1 MTHSKVSTIKR
12 AQKEKLLLRV
22 ISQLFY
28 EAASDDS
35 RLHGVSISRVTLSPD
50 KGHCD
55 IYFFTPEGKAAFDE
69 KLEIMKLYKPSLRAA
84 LAKEIASRYTP
95 EIVFKFDA
103 QFEQHQKLEKI
114 LDSVAQ
120 DLKKEPS

>member
-1 MTHSKVSTIKR
+1 MTHSRISDIKR

-28 EAASDDS
+28 EAASDDV
-35 RLHGVSISRVTLSPD
+35 RLAGVSISRVALSPD
-50 KGHCD
+50 KGHCHV
-55 IYFFTPEGKAAFDE
+55 YFFTPEGKSAFDE

-95 EIVFKFDA
+95 EVVFKFDA

-120 DLKKEPS
+120 ELKKDPS